1 MFNAVLK
8 CPGFPGAVI
17 EISGTE
23 ELRAM
28 FTDGYYKSVLLDGVC
43 LFFEC
48 CGAGFTLAKA
58 RILDNK
64 PYNVSVG
71 DMRYFGNVVLCASDK
86 YGVPRQADEA
96 ELKAMLA
103 WL

>member
-8 CPGFPGAVI
+8 RPGERGEVI
-17 EISGTE
+17 EADE
-23 ELRAM
+23 AAVNELFAC
-28 FTDGYYKSVLLDGVC
+28 GYKTVLLDGVC

-48 CGAGFTLAKA
+48 CGAGFTLANAKTLDGKA
-58 RILDNK
+58 
-64 PYNVSVG
+64 YNVSVG

-86 YGVPRQADEA
+86 FGVPRQADEA
-96 ELKAMLA
+96 ELKALRC